1 MRLLSALHPTTNQK
15 RVIAKIVAS
24 PTPSVAAQEISK
36 GANLVSARNM
46 LMKLGMITFANG
58 EAALTQ
64 SGQQIATEEGITD
77 QSGGLTDV
85 GQQLAHT
92 NSQNAPDSDQAGA
105 PPGGAAPAPEEPAM
119 NLDAMPES
127 MQLLKHMLR

>member
-1 MRLLSALHPTTNQK
+1 MRLLSALHPTVNQK

-36 GANLVSARNM
+36 SANLVAARNM
-46 LMKLGMITFANG
+46 LMKLGMITHANG

-64 SGQQIATEEGITD
+64 SGQQIASEEGITD

-92 NSQNAPDSDQAGA
+92 NSMNAPDGEQAST
-105 PPGGAAPAPEEPAM
+105 PPGGAPPAQEPAM